1 MTRSVFLAILILL
14 FSHSALRGQ
23 NVEVFL
29 VTCGPGTATYSIYG
43 HSALRIINHEKE
55 SDLVYNW
62 GVFDFG
68 TPNFVWKFAR
78 GRLDYMLGVYP
89 YDKFLRD
96 YFLEERWVILQ
107 KINLEHDELNKLL
120 MLIAENMKPGNISY
134 RYDFFY
140 DNCST
145 RIRDLL
151 EKALGE
157 DLFYPPEESTKKMLS
172 FRELIR
178 GYQRPYQWLNFG
190 IDLLM
195 GSPADRKA
203 DVRNKMF
210 LPLEM
215 QNTLS
220 SSLIRQDSKMTPLL
234 QNSIIEL
241 DFESPALKA
250 RVITSPP
257 IVFSIFMILIILLSG
272 LVKDKKI
279 NLGIDVF
286 VFSVFSL
293 LAVFMIFFNFFTEH
307 HELKLNPNIIWLNPL
322 IIICLVCLICDKPG
336 RIWYRTVFYIALAYL
351 VFPLFFPHMSN
362 SAFVPL
368 ILILL
373 VRSSI
378 RSEFSWNP
386 FSKPYLT

>member
-1 MTRSVFLAILILL
+1 MTRSVFFAVLILL
-14 FSHSALRGQ
+14 LSQSALKGQ
-23 NVEVFL
+23 DVEIFL
-29 VTCGPGTATYSIYG
+29 ITCGPGTATYSIYG
-43 HSALRIINHEKE
+43 HSALRIINNEKK

-107 KINLEHDELNKLL
+107 KINLEHDELNRLL

-157 DLFYPPEESTKKMLS
+157 NLFYPPEESAKTPS

-195 GSPADRKA
+195 GSPADKKA
-203 DVRNKMF
+203 DVRNRMF

-215 QNTLS
+215 QNSLS
-220 SSLIRQDSKMTPLL
+220 SSLVRRDFKMTPLL
-234 QNSIIEL
+234 QNRVIEL
-241 DFESPALKA
+241 DFESPALKT
-250 RVITSPP
+250 RVLTSPP
-257 IVFSIFMILIILLSG
+257 FVFSIFMILIIILSG
-272 LVKDKKI
+272 LLKDKKI
-279 NLGIDVF
+279 NFCIDIF

-307 HELKLNPNIIWLNPL
+307 HELKRNPNIIWLNPF
-322 IIICLVCLICDKPG
+322 IIMCLVRLISGKPG
-336 RIWYRTVFYIALAYL
+336 HVWFRAVFYIALAYL

-373 VRSSI
+373 VRCLI
-378 RSEFSWNP
+378 RSGFSWNP
-386 FSKPYLT
+386 LSKPYLT